1 MRNYHLRRNSKW
13 CPAIN
18 LEQLYTLI
26 PEETRQKY
34 ENNKEKAVVI
44 DVVRKVIMIS
54 INFIIFSMNLSDEK
68 LLFSDRRSEVQFLC
82 CQYLI

>member
-34 ENNKEKAVVI
+34 ENDKEKAVVI
-44 DVVRKVIMIS
+44 DVVRKVI
-54 INFIIFSMNLSDEK
+54 NFYLSVNHLYTTELSMMKNKCLATGGLNYK
-68 LLFSDRRSEVQFLC
+68 FVC
-82 CQYLI
+82 CQ

>member
-34 ENNKEKAVVI
+34 ENDKEKAVVI
-44 DVVRKVIMIS
+44 DVVSKVNIYKYAV
-54 INFIIFSMNLSDEK
+54 NFKLNLSDDK
-68 LLFSDRRSEVQFLC
+68 IIV
-82 CQYLI
+82 

>member
-34 ENNKEKAVVI
+34 ENDKEKAVVI
-44 DVVRKVIMIS
+44 DVVQKVIIC
-54 INFIIFSMNLSDEK
+54 
-68 LLFSDRRSEVQFLC
+68 VYTFL
-82 CQYLI
+82 

>member
-34 ENNKEKAVVI
+34 ENDKEKAVVI
-44 DVVRKVIMIS
+44 DVVQKVIICIYM
-54 INFIIFSMNLSDEK
+54 F
-68 LLFSDRRSEVQFLC
+68 LLLAIDSQ
-82 CQYLI
+82 

>member
-13 CPAIN
+13 CPTIN

-44 DVVRKVIMIS
+44 DVVRKVKNLFIS
-54 INFIIFSMNLSDEK
+54 
-68 LLFSDRRSEVQFLC
+68 
-82 CQYLI
+82 

>member
-26 PEETRQKY
+26 PEETRKKY
-34 ENNKEKAVVI
+34 EHDKDKAVVI
-44 DVVRKVIMIS
+44 DVVRKV
-54 INFIIFSMNLSDEK
+54 NK
-68 LLFSDRRSEVQFLC
+68 YV
-82 CQYLI
+82 Y

>member
-34 ENNKEKAVVI
+34 ENDKEKAVVI
-44 DVVRKVIMIS
+44 DVVSKVNIYIH
-54 INFIIFSMNLSDEK
+54 IFLNLKLNLSDDK
-68 LLFSDRRSEVQFLC
+68 IIV
-82 CQYLI
+82 

>member
-34 ENNKEKAVVI
+34 ENDKEKAVVI
-44 DVVRKVIMIS
+44 DVVSKVDVYEYFLFQKNS
-54 INFIIFSMNLSDEK
+54 SDDKII
-68 LLFSDRRSEVQFLC
+68 V
-82 CQYLI
+82 